1 MIRCGGRDGV
11 RGPDGVPDRLEN
23 RTPSP
28 LEAAIGTDALERYER
43 ALTELTNEERQLL
56 HLRIELDYSY
66 EEIAVITERS
76 TRDAARMAVQRSL
89 RRPADVMDYER

>member
-1 MIRCGGRDGV
+1 MGPEASGSGG
-11 RGPDGVPDRLEN
+11 GPRL
-23 RTPSP
+23 PGGSHASP
-28 LEAAIGTDALERYER
+28 LESAIGADALERYER
-43 ALTELTNEERQLL
+43 ALEELTEEERQLL

-89 RRPADVMDYER
+89 RRLAEAMDYER